1 MILKVLAVTVLFSRA
16 YSYIVTIDAH
26 GEECF
31 FEKMQAGTKMGLTF
45 EVTEGGFL
53 DIDVKIYSP
62 DGNLAYE
69 VDRESNGKI
78 TLAADKEGIYRYC
91 FSNKMSTMT
100 PKIVMFSIDAGERP
114 AYAKEEDGESE
125 KKLETMIK
133 ELASSLTSVKKEQ
146 DYLEIRQRIHHAINE
161 GTNHRVVLWAAFEF
175 IVLIAVTVG
184 QVYYLKK
191 FFEVRRVA

>member
-1 MILKVLAVTVLFSRA
+1 MILKVLPVIELFSRA

-78 TLAADKEGIYRYC
+78 TFAADKEGIYRYC

-100 PKIVMFSIDAGERP
+100 PKIIIFSVYVDERP
-114 AYAKEEDGESE
+114 AYAKEEDKEGEN
-125 KKLETMIK
+125 KLETMIK
-133 ELASSLTSVKKEQ
+133 ELGSSWTSVKKEQ
-146 DYLEIRQRIHHAINE
+146 DYLEIRQRVRHAINK
-161 GTNHRVVLWAAFEF
+161 GTNHRVVLWATFEF

-191 FFEVRRVA
+191 FFEVRRVG